1 MLIWRYIFRAHI
13 APFIFGTATIMA
25 LFLMQVLIN
34 WIDKLAGKGLDIF
47 TIVEFIVLS
56 LSWIVVLAVPI
67 GVLFSTLMAYGGL
80 SSTHETTI
88 FKASGMGL
96 FTMMVPS
103 VIGGLALW
111 AFVFWYTDNVLPD
124 SNLRLSTMMRD
135 INRTKPTFAV
145 EAGQFTTQIEGYT
158 ILARDMDTAGTMYG
172 VTIYDNSR
180 ADQQNIV
187 NADTG
192 KLGFSPSS
200 TRLIVQLSSGEIHQ
214 VNRRRPMDYR
224 TITFARHQIAMPSD
238 RFFYEQSD
246 PTGSSRGEREM
257 RISDMQEIVDRS
269 SAIVAVSDRVTDSLL
284 RGHIAWLSGKG
295 ANGATDTQT
304 ALLRAQST
312 VISIRSQLESE
323 SFRRSGEV
331 NTIRRYEVEIYK
343 KYAIPFACI
352 LFIVVGCPMGILTK
366 GGNFGISAA
375 ISLGFYVVYWAS
387 LIGGEK
393 LADRGLLSPAFSMW
407 LGNIILG
414 IVGILVSI
422 RVNYEISVFGL
433 LKSAFRRSTAASA

>member
-312 VISIRSQLESE
+312 VIS
-323 SFRRSGEV
+323 
-331 NTIRRYEVEIYK
+331 
-343 KYAIPFACI
+343 
-352 LFIVVGCPMGILTK
+352 
-366 GGNFGISAA
+366 
-375 ISLGFYVVYWAS
+375 
-387 LIGGEK
+387 
-393 LADRGLLSPAFSMW
+393 
-407 LGNIILG
+407 
-414 IVGILVSI
+414 
-422 RVNYEISVFGL
+422 
-433 LKSAFRRSTAASA
+433 